1 MVLLQSSHLD
11 FKPRRQRREE
21 EKVKAAAGRSIEA
34 IVEVAPPPVRV
45 ELAPCA
51 APPCH
56 QERLRDAG
64 EALVAM
70 HMSRNHRQRFT
81 DLHKG
86 RHKGALHC
94 EIVRDQDTVGIR
106 RMVQQDEDAPDVRPL
121 LKALQLLLVP
131 ADLRTPLCRWQPP
144 RVRIEKNEPQWPVDS
159 RKPMASL
166 QVWEA
171 CKEVP

>member
-1 MVLLQSSHLD
+1 MVLLESSHLD
-11 FKPRRQRREE
+11 FKPRRQRREK

-70 HMSRNHRQRFT
+70 HVAAGQDQR
-81 DLHKG
+81 LAIRSKP
-86 RHKGALHC
+86 KS
-94 EIVRDQDTVGIR
+94 VGCG
-106 RMVQQDEDAPDVRPL
+106 
-121 LKALQLLLVP
+121 
-131 ADLRTPLCRWQPP
+131 LRGLRFRCG
-144 RVRIEKNEPQWPVDS
+144 
-159 RKPMASL
+159 
-166 QVWEA
+166 
-171 CKEVP
+171 